1 MSIKFKEM
9 VAGQTLTAAA
19 VSYYAAPT
27 LTSATIQAA
36 TVYNPTG
43 APVTVLIYKVPS
55 GGSANASTLI
65 STRAIPA
72 GASLTPIEAINHKL
86 EPGTQIFATGLA
98 LTLNVSGIEYIPE

>member
-9 VAGQTLTAAA
+9 VAAQTLTAAPVA
-19 VSYYAAPT
+19 YYTAPT

-55 GGSANASTLI
+55 GGSAGSPTLI

-72 GASLTPIEAINHKL
+72 GQTLSPIETINHKL

-98 LTLNVSGIEYIPE
+98 LTLNISGIEYIPE